1 MRKAPQLN
9 GMLMFSDLQY
19 VIAFSCLALV
29 LFIGYTANI
38 YLLPRQRYVL
48 DTVRVLLPK
57 CLLTIV
63 RSRFSADE
71 LQIVRGETEDTFIVS
86 PYKFRYTYQY
96 FVSYKTLIL

>member
-19 VIAFSCLALV
+19 MIAFSCWALV

-48 DTVRVLLPK
+48 YTVRVLLPK
-57 CLLTIV
+57 CPLTTV
-63 RSRFSADE
+63 RSRFSADK
-71 LQIVRGETEDTFIVS
+71 LQIIRGEAICCSSALKLLLTEE
-86 PYKFRYTYQY
+86 
-96 FVSYKTLIL
+96 KTSTGI